1 MRFVLSLICCV
12 LTLGAALAHASDHPS
27 LAPTT
32 PVHDETPTYVFSMG
46 VGGGRHADDG
56 VVQLRPG
63 LHIRLKNTHLGKD
76 GRLFGMDSSAP
87 LSIDI
92 VAPMHLTVKD
102 HGLADGL
109 WRTTEYDEAS
119 EFFSLLRRMEYG
131 RLDGPWYM
139 RLGALSDVRLGHGT
153 ILNHYQSNYRF
164 DERRW
169 GLHLKLQSPVAGGE
183 FLLDDILEPGLFAA
197 RIFTTPWAYTEGAA
211 RHIGFGISMAGDFFA
226 PTALDL
232 DSTGQMR
239 FDRKRHPEVAQR
251 GDVAMLGIDIE
262 AQVVDTPRTRMT
274 LYSDV
279 NLLFPHASAG
289 WHTGSFLSWKSGEK
303 SIFSLRG
310 EFILRGKGYLPGYFD
325 RAYTISR
332 LRIAAPWTDPIP
344 LAQFR
349 DALRAGGLHTGYR
362 AEARWQH
369 SVAGDVT
376 LGVAGGSGSF
386 DEAIFVQYASAPYY
400 PVRFALRYELPWIA
414 SWQRVHLFEQA
425 ALSAEMQVS
434 ITPWLSAWAHGQRQ
448 WRQSAQNTFVPETS
462 VQAGITFYYALRR

>member
-1 MRFVLSLICCV
+1 MSAAPTNFCALRAKDYNGNHPPHPVRRRSMRFVLSLICCV

-169 GLHLKLQSPVAGGE
+169 GLHLKLQSPVR
-183 FLLDDILEPGLFAA
+183 AA
-197 RIFTTPWAYTEGAA
+197 NFCSTTSWSQDSLPRASSPRRGRIPKAPHATSALVSQWPA
-211 RHIGFGISMAGDFFA
+211 ISLH
-226 PTALDL
+226 PPH
-232 DSTGQMR
+232 STS
-239 FDRKRHPEVAQR
+239 
-251 GDVAMLGIDIE
+251 I
-262 AQVVDTPRTRMT
+262 AQVKCALIANAIQKSP
-274 LYSDV
+274 
-279 NLLFPHASAG
+279 SAVM
-289 WHTGSFLSWKSGEK
+289 S
-303 SIFSLRG
+303 
-310 EFILRGKGYLPGYFD
+310 PC
-325 RAYTISR
+325 
-332 LRIAAPWTDPIP
+332 
-344 LAQFR
+344 
-349 DALRAGGLHTGYR
+349 
-362 AEARWQH
+362 
-369 SVAGDVT
+369 
-376 LGVAGGSGSF
+376 
-386 DEAIFVQYASAPYY
+386 
-400 PVRFALRYELPWIA
+400 
-414 SWQRVHLFEQA
+414 
-425 ALSAEMQVS
+425 
-434 ITPWLSAWAHGQRQ
+434 
-448 WRQSAQNTFVPETS
+448 
-462 VQAGITFYYALRR
+462 